1 MKLFNENFQNNA
13 IFSTSNHTMSEEIQN
28 EKSGKS
34 PLQPLY
40 YAFVLIAGIL
50 IGTVLADKNLLTIKT
65 GKEDN
70 PNKLVSLIDFIEDNY
85 VDGVDKKKIIDDA
98 IASILKN
105 LDPHSY
111 YLNPQEYAK
120 AREEMSGS
128 YQGVGVEFLILR
140 DSLMV
145 NRVVPFGPS
154 FRAGIQS
161 GDRIVQ
167 VDGKDI
173 SGKSLNN
180 KGVMKM
186 LKGEAGSN
194 VNISVLRKKEYL
206 NFNIERGSLPLTS
219 VPSYYKIEEGLG
231 YIKIDRFA
239 KTTYDEF
246 LAAGNSLRNQG
257 CSKFILDLR
266 GNGGGLLEQATSIA
280 EEFLEK
286 DRLMVYTTGT
296 HSGRNDYNTQ
306 KRGAF
311 ADVQVTVLI
320 DEYSASASEI
330 VAGALQD
337 WDRAIVV
344 GRRSFGKGLVQSE
357 IELPDKSALRLTTA
371 RYYTPTGR
379 CIQKPYGDSSKY
391 FNETHQRWLSGELFN
406 QEKISHVDSLK
417 FYTPSGRVVYGG
429 GGITPNVFIPFDS
442 TSTSFALIDIVN
454 FGILRYQC
462 FDYVDQNRAALA
474 NWKSFGQYQKTYKTD
489 DALIDK
495 TLKAAVEQNI
505 TYSTAEVAKLRSQC
519 ALRFKA
525 QIARALFDE
534 NAMIRIMNGEDPE
547 LLRAVEISK
556 NYNTYFYHP

>member
-1 MKLFNENFQNNA
+1 
-13 IFSTSNHTMSEEIQN
+13 MSEEIQN

-50 IGTVLADKNLLTIKT
+50 LGTLLADKNLLSIKT
-65 GKEDN
+65 GTEDN

-85 VDGVDKKKIIDDA
+85 VDSVDKKKIIDDA

-111 YLNPQEYAK
+111 YLNPEEYAK

-128 YQGVGVEFLILR
+128 YEGVGVEFLILR

-180 KGVMKM
+180 DGVMKM
-186 LKGEAGSN
+186 LKGEAGST

-206 NFNIERGSLPLTS
+206 NFNVERGSLPLPS
-219 VPSYYKIEEGLG
+219 VPSYYKVEEGLG

-246 LAAGNSLRNQG
+246 LTAGNSLRNQG

-286 DRLMVYTTGT
+286 DRLMVYTAGT

-306 KRGAF
+306 KRGTF

-406 QEKISHVDSLK
+406 QAKITHVDSLK

-429 GGITPNVFIPFDS
+429 GGITPDVFIPFDS
-442 TSTSFALIDIVN
+442 TSTSFVLIDIVN
-454 FGILRYQC
+454 FGILRHLC
-462 FDYVDQNRAALA
+462 FDYVDQNRAALS
-474 NWKSFGQYQKTYKTD
+474 NWKSFDLYQKSFKTED
-489 DALIDK
+489 QLIDK
-495 TLKAAVEQNI
+495 ALKTAVEQNI
-505 TYSTAEVAKLRSQC
+505 TYSKAEVAKLRSQC
-519 ALRFKA
+519 SLRFKA

-534 NAMIRIMNGEDPE
+534 NAMVRIMNSEDQE
-547 LLRAVEISK
+547 LTKAVEISK

>member
-1 MKLFNENFQNNA
+1 
-13 IFSTSNHTMSEEIQN
+13 MSEEIQN

-40 YAFVLIAGIL
+40 YAFVLIVGIL
-50 IGTVLADKNLLTIKT
+50 LGTLLADKNILTIKT

-85 VDGVDKKKIIDDA
+85 VDSVDKKKIIDDA

-111 YLNPQEYAK
+111 YLNPEEYAK
-120 AREEMSGS
+120 EKEEMSGS
-128 YQGVGVEFLILR
+128 YEGVGVEFLILR

-180 KGVMKM
+180 DGVMKM
-186 LKGEAGSN
+186 LKGDAGSV

-206 NFNIERGSLPLTS
+206 NFNVERGSLPLPS
-219 VPSYYKIEEGLG
+219 VPSFYKVEDGLG

-239 KTTYDEF
+239 RTTYDEF
-246 LAAGNSLRNQG
+246 LAAGNALKNQG
-257 CSKFILDLR
+257 CNKFILDLR
-266 GNGGGLLEQATSIA
+266 GNGGGLLDQATNIA

-286 DRLMVYTTGT
+286 DRLMVYTSGT
-296 HSGRNDYNTQ
+296 HTGRNDYNTQ
-306 KRGAF
+306 KRGSF
-311 ADVQVTVLI
+311 ADIQVTVLI

-371 RYYTPTGR
+371 RYYTPSGR

-391 FNETHQRWLSGELFN
+391 FNETHQRWMSGELFN

-417 FYTPSGRVVYGG
+417 FFTPSGRVVYGG
-429 GGITPNVFIPFDS
+429 GGITPDVFIPFDS
-442 TSTSFALIDIVN
+442 TSTSFALIDIIN
-454 FGILRYQC
+454 SGILRHLC
-462 FDYVDQNRAALA
+462 FDYVDQNRSTLS
-474 NWKSFGQYQKTYKTD
+474 NWKSFDLYQKNYKTEE
-489 DALIDK
+489 ALLEK
-495 TLKAAVEQNI
+495 TLLSAKENNI
-505 TYSTAEVAKLRSQC
+505 LYTKAEVAKLKSQC
-519 ALRFKA
+519 SLRFKA

-534 NAMIRIMNGEDPE
+534 NAMIRIMNGVDPE
-547 LLRAVEISK
+547 LLKAVEISK
-556 NYNTYFYHP
+556 NYNSYFFHN

>member
-1 MKLFNENFQNNA
+1 
-13 IFSTSNHTMSEEIQN
+13 MSEEIQN

-34 PLQPLY
+34 PLQPVY

-50 IGTVLADKNLLTIKT
+50 IGTLIADKNLLTIKT

-85 VDGVDKKKIIDDA
+85 VDNVDKKKIIDDA

-111 YLNPQEYAK
+111 YLNPEEYAK
-120 AREEMSGS
+120 AKEEMSGS
-128 YQGVGVEFLILR
+128 YEGVGVEFLILR

-145 NRVVPFGPS
+145 NKVVPFGPS

-167 VDGKDI
+167 VDGNNI
-173 SGKSLNN
+173 SGKSLTND
-180 KGVMKM
+180 GVMKM
-186 LKGEAGSN
+186 LKGEAGST
-194 VNISVLRKKEYL
+194 VNISVYRKKQYF
-206 NFNIERGSLPLTS
+206 NFNVERGSLPLPS
-219 VPSYYKIEEGLG
+219 LPSYYKVEEGLG

-239 KTTYDEF
+239 KTTYNEF
-246 LAAGNSLRNQG
+246 LSAGNSLRNQG
-257 CSKFILDLR
+257 CNKFILDLR
-266 GNGGGLLEQATSIA
+266 GNGGGLLDQATSIA

-286 DRLMVYTTGT
+286 DRLMVYTSGT
-296 HSGRNDYNTQ
+296 HAGRNDYNTQ

-406 QEKISHVDSLK
+406 QEKITHVDSLK

-429 GGITPNVFIPFDS
+429 GGITPDVFIPFDS

-454 FGILRYQC
+454 FGILRHLC
-462 FDYVDQNRAALA
+462 FDFVDQNRPALS
-474 NWKSFGQYQKTYKTD
+474 NWKSFDLYQKNYKIE
-489 DALIDK
+489 DALLEK
-495 TLKAAVEQNI
+495 TLLSAKENNI
-505 TYSTAEVAKLRSQC
+505 LYTKAEVAKLKEQC
-519 ALRFKA
+519 SLRYKA

-534 NAMIRIMNGEDPE
+534 NAMIRIMNTEDPE
-547 LLRAVEISK
+547 LLKAVDISK
-556 NYNTYFYHP
+556 NYNSYFNNP

>member
-1 MKLFNENFQNNA
+1 
-13 IFSTSNHTMSEEIQN
+13 MSEEIQN

-40 YAFVLIAGIL
+40 YAFVLIVGIL
-50 IGTVLADKNLLTIKT
+50 LGTLLADKNILTIKT

-85 VDGVDKKKIIDDA
+85 VDSVDKKKIIDDA

-111 YLNPQEYAK
+111 YLNPEEYAK
-120 AREEMSGS
+120 AKEEMSGS
-128 YQGVGVEFLILR
+128 YEGVGVEFLILR

-180 KGVMKM
+180 DGVMKM
-186 LKGEAGSN
+186 LKGDAGSV

-206 NFNIERGSLPLTS
+206 NFNVERGSLPLPS
-219 VPSYYKIEEGLG
+219 VPSFYKIEDGLG

-239 KTTYDEF
+239 RTTYDEF
-246 LAAGNSLRNQG
+246 LAAGNALKNQG
-257 CSKFILDLR
+257 CNKFILDLR
-266 GNGGGLLEQATSIA
+266 GNGGGLLDQATSIA
-280 EEFLEK
+280 EAFLEK
-286 DRLMVYTTGT
+286 DRLMVYTSGT
-296 HSGRNDYNTQ
+296 HTGRSDYNTI
-306 KRGAF
+306 KRGVF
-311 ADVQVTVLI
+311 VDIQVTVLI

-357 IELPDKSALRLTTA
+357 MELPDKSALRLTTA
-371 RYYTPTGR
+371 RYYTPSGR
-379 CIQKPYGDSSKY
+379 CIQKPYDDSSKY

-406 QEKISHVDSLK
+406 QEKITHVDSLK

-429 GGITPNVFIPFDS
+429 GGITPDVFIPFDS
-442 TSTSFALIDIVN
+442 TSTSFALIDIIN
-454 FGILRYQC
+454 SGILRNLC
-462 FDYVDQNRAALA
+462 FDYVDQNRSALSS
-474 NWKSFGQYQKTYKTD
+474 WKSFDLYQKNYKTEE
-489 DALIDK
+489 ALLEK
-495 TLKAAVEQNI
+495 TLLSAKENNI
-505 TYSTAEVAKLRSQC
+505 LYTKAEVAKLKAQC
-519 ALRFKA
+519 SLRFKA

-534 NAMIRIMNGEDPE
+534 NAMIRIMNAADPE
-547 LLRAVEISK
+547 LLKAVEISK
-556 NYNTYFYHP
+556 NYNSYFFHN

>member
-1 MKLFNENFQNNA
+1 
-13 IFSTSNHTMSEEIQN
+13 MSEEIQN

-40 YAFVLIAGIL
+40 YSFVLIAGIL
-50 IGTVLADKNLLTIKT
+50 IGTLLADKNLLTIKT

-85 VDGVDKKKIIDDA
+85 VDSVDKKKIIDDA

-111 YLNPQEYAK
+111 YLNPEEYAK
-120 AREEMSGS
+120 AKEEMSGS
-128 YQGVGVEFLILR
+128 YEGVGVEFLILR

-180 KGVMKM
+180 EGVMKM
-186 LKGEAGSN
+186 LKGEAGSA
-194 VNISVLRKKEYL
+194 VNIGVLRKKQYL
-206 NFNIERGSLPLTS
+206 NFNVERGSLPLPS
-219 VPSYYKIEEGLG
+219 VPSFYKMEDGLG

-246 LAAGNSLRNQG
+246 LTAGNSLKNQG
-257 CSKFILDLR
+257 CNKFIIDLR
-266 GNGGGLLEQATSIA
+266 GNGGGLLDQATGIA

-286 DRLMVYTTGT
+286 DRLMVYTAGT
-296 HSGRNDYNTQ
+296 HSGRNNYNTQ
-306 KRGAF
+306 KRGVF
-311 ADVQVTVLI
+311 ADVQVTILI

-379 CIQKPYGDSSKY
+379 CIQKPYGDSSIY
-391 FNETHQRWLSGELFN
+391 FNETHQRWSSGELFN
-406 QEKISHVDSLK
+406 QDKITHADTLK

-429 GGITPNVFIPFDS
+429 GGITPDVFVPFDS
-442 TSTSFALIDIVN
+442 TSTSFALIDIIN
-454 FGILRYQC
+454 FGILRHLS
-462 FDYVDQNRAALA
+462 FDYVDQNRTQLS
-474 NWKSFGQYQKTYKTD
+474 NWKSFDLYQKNYKTD
-489 DALIDK
+489 DALLEKALLSARESNILYTK
-495 TLKAAVEQNI
+495 SEVTKLKA
-505 TYSTAEVAKLRSQC
+505 QC
-519 ALRFKA
+519 SLRFKA

-534 NAMIRIMNGEDPE
+534 NAMIRIMNTQDPE
-547 LLRAVEISK
+547 LIRASEVSK
-556 NYNTYFYHP
+556 NYNTFFYHP

>member
-1 MKLFNENFQNNA
+1 
-13 IFSTSNHTMSEEIQN
+13 MSEEIQN

-40 YAFVLIAGIL
+40 YTVVLIAGIL
-50 IGTVLADKNLLTIKT
+50 LGTLLADKNILSIKT

-85 VDGVDKKKIIDDA
+85 VDSVDKKKIIDDA

-111 YLNPQEYAK
+111 YLNPEEYAK
-120 AREEMSGS
+120 AKEEMSGS
-128 YQGVGVEFLILR
+128 YEGVGVEFLILR

-173 SGKSLNN
+173 SGKTLNN
-180 KGVMKM
+180 DGVMKM
-186 LKGEAGSN
+186 LKGEAGSA
-194 VNISVLRKKEYL
+194 VNISILRKKQFL
-206 NFNIERGSLPLTS
+206 NFNVERGSLPLHS
-219 VPSYYKIEEGLG
+219 VPSFYKIEEGLG

-239 KTTYDEF
+239 KTTYNEF
-246 LAAGNSLRNQG
+246 LAAGNSLKNQG
-257 CSKFILDLR
+257 CNKFILDLR
-266 GNGGGLLEQATSIA
+266 GNGGGLLDQATNVA

-286 DRLMVYTTGT
+286 DRLMVYTAGS
-296 HSGRNDYNTQ
+296 HSGRTDYNTQ
-306 KRGAF
+306 KRGSF
-311 ADVQVTVLI
+311 ADIQVTVLI

-371 RYYTPTGR
+371 RYFTPSGR

-391 FNETHQRWLSGELFN
+391 FNETHERWSSGELFH
-406 QEKISHVDSLK
+406 QDKFTRVDSLK
-417 FYTPSGRVVYGG
+417 FYTPSGRVVFGG
-429 GGITPNVFIPFDS
+429 GGITPDVFIPFDS

-454 FGILRYQC
+454 FGILRYLC
-462 FDYVDQNRAALA
+462 FDYVDQNRSQLS
-474 NWKSFGQYQKTYKTD
+474 NWKSFDLYQKNYKTD
-489 DALIDK
+489 EALLEK
-495 TLKAAVEQNI
+495 TLKSAKENNI
-505 TYSTAEVAKLRSQC
+505 LYTKSEVAKLKSQC
-519 ALRFKA
+519 SLRYKA

-534 NAMIRIMNGEDPE
+534 NAMIRIMNTEDPE
-547 LLRAVEISK
+547 LIKAVEISK
-556 NYNTYFYHP
+556 NYNSYFFQK

>member
-1 MKLFNENFQNNA
+1 
-13 IFSTSNHTMSEEIQN
+13 MSEEIQN

-40 YAFVLIAGIL
+40 FAFVLIAGIL
-50 IGTVLADKNLLTIKT
+50 IGTLLADKNLLTIKT

-85 VDGVDKKKIIDDA
+85 VDSVDKKKIIDDA

-111 YLNPQEYAK
+111 YLNPEDYAK
-120 AREEMSGS
+120 AKEEMSGS
-128 YQGVGVEFLILR
+128 YEGVGVEFLILR

-154 FRAGIQS
+154 FRAGIQA

-180 KGVMKM
+180 DGVMKM
-186 LKGEAGSN
+186 LKGEAGST
-194 VNISVLRKKEYL
+194 VNISVLRKKEYV
-206 NFNIERGSLPLTS
+206 NFNVERGSLPLPS
-219 VPSYYKIEEGLG
+219 VPSFYKVEDGLG

-246 LAAGNSLRNQG
+246 LTAGNALRNQG
-257 CSKFILDLR
+257 CTKFILDLR
-266 GNGGGLLEQATSIA
+266 GNGGGLLDQATSIA

-286 DRLMVYTTGT
+286 DRLMVYTAGT

-337 WDRAIVV
+337 WDRAIIV

-371 RYYTPTGR
+371 RYYTPSGR

-391 FNETHQRWLSGELFN
+391 FNETHQRWSSGELFN
-406 QEKISHVDSLK
+406 QNKITHVDSMK
-417 FYTPSGRVVYGG
+417 FYTPSGRIVYGG
-429 GGITPNVFIPFDS
+429 GGITPDVFIPFDS
-442 TSTSFALIDIVN
+442 TSTSFALIDIIN
-454 FGILRYQC
+454 FGILRHLC
-462 FDYVDQNRAALA
+462 FDYVDQNRATLS
-474 NWKSFGQYQKTYKTD
+474 NWKSFDLYQKNYKTE
-489 DALIDK
+489 DALLEK
-495 TLKAAVEQNI
+495 TLLSAKENNI
-505 TYSTAEVAKLRSQC
+505 LYTKAEVAKLKSQC

-534 NAMIRIMNGEDPE
+534 NAMIRIMNTEDPE
-547 LLRAVEISK
+547 LIRAVEVSK
-556 NYNTYFYHP
+556 NYNTFFYHP

>member
-1 MKLFNENFQNNA
+1 
-13 IFSTSNHTMSEEIQN
+13 MSEEIHN

-50 IGTVLADKNLLTIKT
+50 LGTLLADKNLLSIKT
-65 GKEDN
+65 GTEDN

-85 VDGVDKKKIIDDA
+85 VDSVDKKKIIDDA

-111 YLNPQEYAK
+111 YLNPEEYAK

-128 YQGVGVEFLILR
+128 YEGVGVEFLILR

-180 KGVMKM
+180 DGVMKM
-186 LKGEAGSN
+186 LKGEAGST

-206 NFNIERGSLPLTS
+206 NFNVERGSLPLPS
-219 VPSYYKIEEGLG
+219 VPSYYKVEEGLG

-246 LAAGNSLRNQG
+246 LTAGNSLRNQG

-286 DRLMVYTTGT
+286 DRLMVYTAGT

-306 KRGAF
+306 KRGTF

-337 WDRAIVV
+337 WDRAVVV

-406 QEKISHVDSLK
+406 QEKITHVDSLK

-429 GGITPNVFIPFDS
+429 GGITPDVFIPFDS

-454 FGILRYQC
+454 FGILRHLC
-462 FDYVDQNRAALA
+462 FDYVDQNRAALS
-474 NWKSFGQYQKTYKTD
+474 NWKSFDLYQKSFKTED
-489 DALIDK
+489 QLIDK
-495 TLKAAVEQNI
+495 ALKTAVEQNI
-505 TYSTAEVAKLRSQC
+505 TYSKAEVAKLRSQC
-519 ALRFKA
+519 SLRFKA

-547 LLRAVEISK
+547 LLRAVEVSK

>member
-1 MKLFNENFQNNA
+1 
-13 IFSTSNHTMSEEIQN
+13 MSEEIQN

-50 IGTVLADKNLLTIKT
+50 IGTLLADKNLLTIKT

-85 VDGVDKKKIIDDA
+85 VDSVDKKKIIDDA

-105 LDPHSY
+105 LDPHSH
-111 YLNPQEYAK
+111 YLNPEQYAK

-128 YQGVGVEFLILR
+128 YEGVGVEFLILR

-180 KGVMKM
+180 DGVMKM
-186 LKGEAGSN
+186 LKGEAGST
-194 VNISVLRKKEYL
+194 VNISVLRKKEYF
-206 NFNIERGSLPLTS
+206 NFNVERGSLPLPS
-219 VPSYYKIEEGLG
+219 VPSFYKVEEGLG

-257 CSKFILDLR
+257 CTKFILDLR

-286 DRLMVYTTGT
+286 GRLMVYTSGT
-296 HSGRNDYNTQ
+296 HAGRNDYNTQ
-306 KRGAF
+306 KRGVF
-311 ADVQVTVLI
+311 ADVQVTILI

-330 VAGALQD
+330 VTGALQD

-429 GGITPNVFIPFDS
+429 GGITPDVFIPFDS

-454 FGILRYQC
+454 FGILRHLC
-462 FDYVDQNRAALA
+462 FDYVDQNRATLS
-474 NWKSFGQYQKTYKTD
+474 NWKSFDLYQKNYKTE
-489 DALIDK
+489 DALLDK
-495 TLKAAVEQNI
+495 TLLSAKENNI
-505 TYSTAEVAKLRSQC
+505 LYTKAEVAKLRSQC

-534 NAMIRIMNGEDPE
+534 NAMIRIMNAEDPE

>member
-1 MKLFNENFQNNA
+1 
-13 IFSTSNHTMSEEIQN
+13 MSEEIQN

-40 YAFVLIAGIL
+40 YSFVLIAGIL
-50 IGTVLADKNLLTIKT
+50 IGTLLADKNLLTIKT

-85 VDGVDKKKIIDDA
+85 VDSVDKKKIIDDA

-111 YLNPQEYAK
+111 YLNPEEYAK
-120 AREEMSGS
+120 AKEEMSGS
-128 YQGVGVEFLILR
+128 YEGVGIEFLILR

-145 NRVVPFGPS
+145 NRVIPFGPS

-167 VDGKDI
+167 VDGNNI
-173 SGKSLNN
+173 SGQSLNN
-180 KGVMKM
+180 EGVMKM
-186 LKGEAGSN
+186 LKGEAGSS
-194 VNISVLRKKEYL
+194 VNMSVVRKKEYV
-206 NFNIERGSLPLTS
+206 NFTVERGSLPLPS
-219 VPSYYKIEEGLG
+219 VPSFYKVEDDLG
-231 YIKIDRFA
+231 YIKIERFA

-246 LAAGNSLRNQG
+246 ITAGNALRNQG
-257 CSKFILDLR
+257 CTKFILDLR
-266 GNGGGLLEQATSIA
+266 GNGGGLLEQATNIA

-286 DRLMVYTTGT
+286 DRLMVYTAGT
-296 HSGRNDYNTQ
+296 HSGRNNYNTQ
-306 KRGAF
+306 KRGSF

-379 CIQKPYGDSSKY
+379 CIQKPYGDSSIY
-391 FNETHQRWLSGELFN
+391 FNETHQRWSSGELFY
-406 QEKISHVDSLK
+406 QDKITHVDSLK

-429 GGITPNVFIPFDS
+429 GGITPDVFIPFDS
-442 TSTSFALIDIVN
+442 TSTSFALIDIIN
-454 FGILRYQC
+454 FGILRHLC
-462 FDYVDQNRAALA
+462 FDYVDQNRTQLS
-474 NWKSFGQYQKTYKTD
+474 NWKSFDLYQKNYKTD
-489 DALIDK
+489 DALLEK
-495 TLKAAVEQNI
+495 TLLSAKESNI
-505 TYSTAEVAKLRSQC
+505 LYTKAEVAKLKAQC
-519 ALRFKA
+519 SLRFKA
-525 QIARALFDE
+525 QIARSLFDE
-534 NAMIRIMNGEDPE
+534 NAMIRIMNMADPE
-547 LLRAVEISK
+547 LIKAVEISK
-556 NYNTYFYHP
+556 NYNTFFYHP

>member
-1 MKLFNENFQNNA
+1 
-13 IFSTSNHTMSEEIQN
+13 MSEEIQN

-40 YAFVLIAGIL
+40 YAFVLIVGIL
-50 IGTVLADKNLLTIKT
+50 LGTLLADKNILTIKT

-85 VDGVDKKKIIDDA
+85 VDSVDKKKIIDDA

-111 YLNPQEYAK
+111 YLNPEEYAK
-120 AREEMSGS
+120 AKEEMSGS
-128 YQGVGVEFLILR
+128 YEGVGVEFLILR

-180 KGVMKM
+180 DGVMKM
-186 LKGEAGSN
+186 LKGDAGSV

-206 NFNIERGSLPLTS
+206 NFNVERGSLPLPS
-219 VPSYYKIEEGLG
+219 VPSFYKVEDGLG

-239 KTTYDEF
+239 RTTYDEF
-246 LAAGNSLRNQG
+246 LAAGNALKNQG
-257 CSKFILDLR
+257 CNKFILDLR
-266 GNGGGLLEQATSIA
+266 GNGGGLLDQATSIA
-280 EEFLEK
+280 EAFLEK
-286 DRLMVYTTGT
+286 DRLMVYTSGT
-296 HSGRNDYNTQ
+296 HTGRSDYNTI
-306 KRGAF
+306 KRGVF
-311 ADVQVTVLI
+311 VDIQVTVLL

-357 IELPDKSALRLTTA
+357 MELPDKSALRLTTA
-371 RYYTPTGR
+371 RYYTPSGR

-406 QEKISHVDSLK
+406 QEKITHVDSLK

-429 GGITPNVFIPFDS
+429 GGITPDVFIPFDS
-442 TSTSFALIDIVN
+442 TSTSFALIDIIN
-454 FGILRYQC
+454 SGILRNLC
-462 FDYVDQNRAALA
+462 FDYVDQNRSALSS
-474 NWKSFGQYQKTYKTD
+474 WKSFDLYQKNYKTEE
-489 DALIDK
+489 ALLEK
-495 TLKAAVEQNI
+495 TLLSAKENNI
-505 TYSTAEVAKLRSQC
+505 LYTKAEVAKLKAQC
-519 ALRFKA
+519 SLRFKA

-534 NAMIRIMNGEDPE
+534 NAMIRIMNAADPE
-547 LLRAVEISK
+547 LLKAVEISK
-556 NYNTYFYHP
+556 NYNSYFFHN

>member
-1 MKLFNENFQNNA
+1 
-13 IFSTSNHTMSEEIQN
+13 MSEEIQN

-40 YAFVLIAGIL
+40 YTVVLIAGIL
-50 IGTVLADKNLLTIKT
+50 LGTLLADKNILSIKT

-85 VDGVDKKKIIDDA
+85 VDSVDKKKIIDDA

-111 YLNPQEYAK
+111 YLNPEEYAK
-120 AREEMSGS
+120 AKEEMSGS
-128 YQGVGVEFLILR
+128 YEGVGVEFLILR

-173 SGKSLNN
+173 SGKTLNN
-180 KGVMKM
+180 DGVMKM
-186 LKGEAGSN
+186 LKGEAGSA
-194 VNISVLRKKEYL
+194 VNISILRKKQFL
-206 NFNIERGSLPLTS
+206 NFNVERGSLPLPS
-219 VPSYYKIEEGLG
+219 VPSFYKIEEGLG

-239 KTTYDEF
+239 KTTYNEF
-246 LAAGNSLRNQG
+246 LAAGNSLKNQG
-257 CSKFILDLR
+257 CNKFILDLR
-266 GNGGGLLEQATSIA
+266 GNGGGLLDQATNVA

-286 DRLMVYTTGT
+286 DRLMVYTAGS
-296 HSGRNDYNTQ
+296 HSGRTDYNTQ
-306 KRGAF
+306 KRGSF
-311 ADVQVTVLI
+311 ADIQVTVLI

-371 RYYTPTGR
+371 RYFTPSGR

-391 FNETHQRWLSGELFN
+391 FNETHERWSSGELFH
-406 QEKISHVDSLK
+406 QDKFTRVDSLK
-417 FYTPSGRVVYGG
+417 FYTPSGRVVFGG
-429 GGITPNVFIPFDS
+429 GGITPDVFIPFDS

-454 FGILRYQC
+454 FGILRYLC
-462 FDYVDQNRAALA
+462 FDYVDQNRSQLS
-474 NWKSFGQYQKTYKTD
+474 NWKSFDLYQKNYKTD
-489 DALIDK
+489 EALLEK
-495 TLKAAVEQNI
+495 TLKSAKENNI
-505 TYSTAEVAKLRSQC
+505 LYTKSEVAKLKSQC
-519 ALRFKA
+519 SLRYKA
-525 QIARALFDE
+525 QIARSLFDE
-534 NAMIRIMNGEDPE
+534 NAMIRIMNTEDPE
-547 LLRAVEISK
+547 LIKAVEISK
-556 NYNTYFYHP
+556 NYNSYFFQK

>member
-1 MKLFNENFQNNA
+1 
-13 IFSTSNHTMSEEIQN
+13 MSEEIQN

-40 YAFVLIAGIL
+40 YAFVLIVGIL
-50 IGTVLADKNLLTIKT
+50 LGTLLADKNILTIKT

-85 VDGVDKKKIIDDA
+85 VDSVDKKKIIDDA

-111 YLNPQEYAK
+111 YLNPEEYAK
-120 AREEMSGS
+120 AKEEMSGS
-128 YQGVGVEFLILR
+128 YEGVGVEFLILR

-180 KGVMKM
+180 DGVMKM
-186 LKGEAGSN
+186 LKGDAGSV

-206 NFNIERGSLPLTS
+206 NFNVERGSLPLPS
-219 VPSYYKIEEGLG
+219 VPSFYKVEDGLG

-239 KTTYDEF
+239 RTTYDEF
-246 LAAGNSLRNQG
+246 LAAGNALKNQG
-257 CSKFILDLR
+257 CNKFILDLR
-266 GNGGGLLEQATSIA
+266 GNGGGLLDQATSIA
-280 EEFLEK
+280 EAFLEK
-286 DRLMVYTTGT
+286 DRLMVYTSGT
-296 HSGRNDYNTQ
+296 HTGRSDYNTI
-306 KRGAF
+306 KRGVF
-311 ADVQVTVLI
+311 VDIQVTVLI

-357 IELPDKSALRLTTA
+357 MELPDKSALRLTTA
-371 RYYTPTGR
+371 RYYTPSGR

-391 FNETHQRWLSGELFN
+391 FNETHQRWLSGELFS
-406 QEKISHVDSLK
+406 QEKITHVDSLK

-429 GGITPNVFIPFDS
+429 GGITPDVFIPFDS
-442 TSTSFALIDIVN
+442 TSTSFALIDIIN
-454 FGILRYQC
+454 SGILRNLC
-462 FDYVDQNRAALA
+462 FDYVDQNRSALSS
-474 NWKSFGQYQKTYKTD
+474 WKSFDIYQKNYKTEE
-489 DALIDK
+489 ALLEK
-495 TLKAAVEQNI
+495 TLLSAKENNI
-505 TYSTAEVAKLRSQC
+505 LYTKAEVAKLKTQC
-519 ALRFKA
+519 SLRFKA

-534 NAMIRIMNGEDPE
+534 NAMIRIMNAADPE
-547 LLRAVEISK
+547 LLKAVEISK
-556 NYNTYFYHP
+556 NYNSYFFHN

>member
-1 MKLFNENFQNNA
+1 
-13 IFSTSNHTMSEEIQN
+13 MSEEIQN

-34 PLQPLY
+34 PLQPVY

-50 IGTVLADKNLLTIKT
+50 IGTLIADKNLLTIKT

-85 VDGVDKKKIIDDA
+85 VDNVDKKKIIDDA

-111 YLNPQEYAK
+111 YLNPEEYAK
-120 AREEMSGS
+120 AKEEMSGS
-128 YQGVGVEFLILR
+128 YEGVGVEFLILR

-167 VDGKDI
+167 VDGNNI
-173 SGKSLNN
+173 SGKSLTND
-180 KGVMKM
+180 GVMKM
-186 LKGEAGSN
+186 LKGEAGST
-194 VNISVLRKKEYL
+194 VNISVYRKKQYF
-206 NFNIERGSLPLTS
+206 NFNVERGSLPLPS
-219 VPSYYKIEEGLG
+219 LPSYYKVEEGLG

-239 KTTYDEF
+239 KTTYNEF
-246 LAAGNSLRNQG
+246 LSAGNSLRNQG
-257 CSKFILDLR
+257 CNKFILDLR
-266 GNGGGLLEQATSIA
+266 GNGGGLLDQATSIA

-286 DRLMVYTTGT
+286 DRLMVYTSGT
-296 HSGRNDYNTQ
+296 HAGRNDYNTQ

-406 QEKISHVDSLK
+406 QEKITHVDSLK

-429 GGITPNVFIPFDS
+429 GGITPDVFIPFDS

-454 FGILRYQC
+454 FGILRHLC
-462 FDYVDQNRAALA
+462 FDFVDQNRPALS
-474 NWKSFGQYQKTYKTD
+474 NWKSFDLYQKNYKIE
-489 DALIDK
+489 DALLEK
-495 TLKAAVEQNI
+495 TLLSAKENNI
-505 TYSTAEVAKLRSQC
+505 LYTKAEVAKLKEQC
-519 ALRFKA
+519 SLRYKA

-534 NAMIRIMNGEDPE
+534 NAMIRIMNTEDPE
-547 LLRAVEISK
+547 LLKAVDISK
-556 NYNTYFYHP
+556 NYNSYFNKP

>member
-1 MKLFNENFQNNA
+1 
-13 IFSTSNHTMSEEIQN
+13 MSEEIQN

-40 YAFVLIAGIL
+40 YAFVLIVGIL
-50 IGTVLADKNLLTIKT
+50 LGTLLADKNILTIKT

-85 VDGVDKKKIIDDA
+85 VDSVDKKKIIDDA

-111 YLNPQEYAK
+111 YLNPEEYAK
-120 AREEMSGS
+120 AKEEMSGS
-128 YQGVGVEFLILR
+128 YEGVGVEFLILR

-180 KGVMKM
+180 DGVMKM
-186 LKGEAGSN
+186 LKGDAGSV

-206 NFNIERGSLPLTS
+206 NFNVERGSLPLPS
-219 VPSYYKIEEGLG
+219 VPSFYKVEDGLG

-239 KTTYDEF
+239 RTTYDEF
-246 LAAGNSLRNQG
+246 LAAGNALKNQG
-257 CSKFILDLR
+257 CNKFILDLR
-266 GNGGGLLEQATSIA
+266 GNGGGLLDQATSIA
-280 EEFLEK
+280 EAFLEK
-286 DRLMVYTTGT
+286 DRLMVYTSGT
-296 HSGRNDYNTQ
+296 HTGRSDYNTK
-306 KRGAF
+306 KRGEF
-311 ADVQVTVLI
+311 VDIQVTVLI

-429 GGITPNVFIPFDS
+429 GGITPDVFIPFDS
-442 TSTSFALIDIVN
+442 TYTSFALIDIIN
-454 FGILRYQC
+454 SGILRHLC
-462 FDYVDQNRAALA
+462 FDYVDQNRSALS
-474 NWKSFGQYQKTYKTD
+474 NWKSFDLYQKNYKTEE
-489 DALIDK
+489 ALLEK
-495 TLKAAVEQNI
+495 TLLSAKENNI
-505 TYSTAEVAKLRSQC
+505 LYTKVEVAKLKSQC
-519 ALRFKA
+519 SLRFKA

-534 NAMIRIMNGEDPE
+534 NAMIRIMNTVDPE
-547 LLRAVEISK
+547 LLKAVEISK
-556 NYNTYFYHP
+556 NYNSYFFHN

>member
-1 MKLFNENFQNNA
+1 
-13 IFSTSNHTMSEEIQN
+13 MSEEIQN

-40 YAFVLIAGIL
+40 YSFVLIAGIL
-50 IGTVLADKNLLTIKT
+50 IGTLLADKNLLTIKT

-85 VDGVDKKKIIDDA
+85 VDSVDKKKIIDDA

-111 YLNPQEYAK
+111 YLNPEEYAK
-120 AREEMSGS
+120 AKEEMSGS
-128 YQGVGVEFLILR
+128 YEGVGVEFLILR

-180 KGVMKM
+180 EGVMKM
-186 LKGEAGSN
+186 LKGDAGST
-194 VNISVLRKKEYL
+194 VNISVLRKKEYV
-206 NFNIERGSLPLTS
+206 NFNVERGSLPLPS
-219 VPSYYKIEEGLG
+219 VPSYYKVEDGLG

-239 KTTYDEF
+239 RTTYDEF
-246 LAAGNSLRNQG
+246 ITAGNALKNQG
-257 CSKFILDLR
+257 CNKFILDLR
-266 GNGGGLLEQATSIA
+266 GNGGGLLDQATSIA

-286 DRLMVYTTGT
+286 DRLMVYTAGT

-306 KRGAF
+306 KRGVF

-337 WDRAIVV
+337 WDRALVV

-391 FNETHQRWLSGELFN
+391 FNETHQRWSSGELFN
-406 QEKISHVDSLK
+406 QDKITHVDSLK

-429 GGITPNVFIPFDS
+429 GGITPDVFIPFDS
-442 TSTSFALIDIVN
+442 TSTSFALIDIIN
-454 FGILRYQC
+454 FGILRHLS
-462 FDYVDQNRAALA
+462 FDYVDQNRTQLS
-474 NWKSFGQYQKTYKTD
+474 NWKSFDLYQKNYKTD
-489 DALIDK
+489 DALIEK
-495 TLKAAVEQNI
+495 TLLSAKENNI
-505 TYSTAEVAKLRSQC
+505 LYTKAEVAKLKSQC

-534 NAMIRIMNGEDPE
+534 NAMIRIMNTEDPE
-547 LLRAVEISK
+547 LIKAVEISK
-556 NYNTYFYHP
+556 NYNTFFYHP

>member
-1 MKLFNENFQNNA
+1 
-13 IFSTSNHTMSEEIQN
+13 MSEEIQN

-40 YAFVLIAGIL
+40 YAFVLIVGIL
-50 IGTVLADKNLLTIKT
+50 LGTLLADKNILTIKT

-85 VDGVDKKKIIDDA
+85 VDSVDKKKIIDDA

-111 YLNPQEYAK
+111 YLNPEEYAK
-120 AREEMSGS
+120 AKEEMSGS
-128 YQGVGVEFLILR
+128 YEGVGVEFLILR

-180 KGVMKM
+180 DGVMKM
-186 LKGEAGSN
+186 LKGDAGSV

-206 NFNIERGSLPLTS
+206 NFNVERGSLPLPS
-219 VPSYYKIEEGLG
+219 VPSFYKVEDGLG

-239 KTTYDEF
+239 RTTYDEF
-246 LAAGNSLRNQG
+246 LAAGNALKNQG
-257 CSKFILDLR
+257 CNKFILDLR
-266 GNGGGLLEQATSIA
+266 GNGGGLLDQATSIA
-280 EEFLEK
+280 EAFLEK
-286 DRLMVYTTGT
+286 DRLMVYTSGT
-296 HSGRNDYNTQ
+296 HTERSDYNTI
-306 KRGAF
+306 KRGVF
-311 ADVQVTVLI
+311 VDIQVTVLL

-357 IELPDKSALRLTTA
+357 MELPDKSALRLTTA
-371 RYYTPTGR
+371 RYYTPSGR

-406 QEKISHVDSLK
+406 QEKITHVDSLK

-429 GGITPNVFIPFDS
+429 GGITPDVFIPFDS
-442 TSTSFALIDIVN
+442 TSTSFALIDIIN
-454 FGILRYQC
+454 SGILRNLC
-462 FDYVDQNRAALA
+462 FDYVDQNRSALSS
-474 NWKSFGQYQKTYKTD
+474 WKSFDLYQKNYKTEE
-489 DALIDK
+489 ALLEK
-495 TLKAAVEQNI
+495 TLLSAKENNI
-505 TYSTAEVAKLRSQC
+505 LYTKAEVAKLKTQC
-519 ALRFKA
+519 SLRFKA

-534 NAMIRIMNGEDPE
+534 NAMIRIMNAADPE
-547 LLRAVEISK
+547 LLKAVEVSK
-556 NYNTYFYHP
+556 NYNSYFFHN

>member
-1 MKLFNENFQNNA
+1 
-13 IFSTSNHTMSEEIQN
+13 MSEEIQN

-40 YAFVLIAGIL
+40 YSFVLIAGIL
-50 IGTVLADKNLLTIKT
+50 IGTLLADKNLLTIKT

-85 VDGVDKKKIIDDA
+85 VDSVDKKKIIDDA

-111 YLNPQEYAK
+111 YLNPEEYAK
-120 AREEMSGS
+120 AKEEMSGS
-128 YQGVGVEFLILR
+128 YEGVGVEFLILR

-180 KGVMKM
+180 EGVMKM
-186 LKGEAGSN
+186 LKGDAGST
-194 VNISVLRKKEYL
+194 VNISVLRKKEYV
-206 NFNIERGSLPLTS
+206 NFNVERGSLPLPS
-219 VPSYYKIEEGLG
+219 VPSYYKVEDGLG
-231 YIKIDRFA
+231 YIKIERFA
-239 KTTYDEF
+239 RTTYDEF
-246 LAAGNSLRNQG
+246 ITAGNALKNQG
-257 CSKFILDLR
+257 CNKFILDLR
-266 GNGGGLLEQATSIA
+266 GNGGGLLDQATSIA

-286 DRLMVYTTGT
+286 DRLMVYTAGT

-306 KRGAF
+306 KRGVF

-337 WDRAIVV
+337 WDRALVV

-391 FNETHQRWLSGELFN
+391 FNETHQRWSSGELFN
-406 QEKISHVDSLK
+406 QEKITHVDSLK

-429 GGITPNVFIPFDS
+429 GGITPDVFIPFDS
-442 TSTSFALIDIVN
+442 TSTSFALIDIIN
-454 FGILRYQC
+454 FGILRHLS
-462 FDYVDQNRAALA
+462 FDYVDQNRTQLS
-474 NWKSFGQYQKTYKTD
+474 NWKSFDLYQKNYKTD
-489 DALIDK
+489 DALIEK
-495 TLKAAVEQNI
+495 TLLSAKENNI
-505 TYSTAEVAKLRSQC
+505 LYTKAEVAKLKSQC

-534 NAMIRIMNGEDPE
+534 NAMIRIMNTEDPE
-547 LLRAVEISK
+547 LIKAVEISK
-556 NYNTYFYHP
+556 NYNTFFYHP

>member
-1 MKLFNENFQNNA
+1 
-13 IFSTSNHTMSEEIQN
+13 MSEEIQN

-40 YAFVLIAGIL
+40 YAFVLIVGIL
-50 IGTVLADKNLLTIKT
+50 LGTLLADKNILTIKT

-85 VDGVDKKKIIDDA
+85 VDSVDKKKIIDDA

-111 YLNPQEYAK
+111 YLNPEEYAK
-120 AREEMSGS
+120 AKEEMSGS
-128 YQGVGVEFLILR
+128 YEGVGVEFLILR

-180 KGVMKM
+180 DGVMKM
-186 LKGEAGSN
+186 LKGDAGSV

-206 NFNIERGSLPLTS
+206 NFNVERGSLPLPS
-219 VPSYYKIEEGLG
+219 VPSFYKVEDGLG

-239 KTTYDEF
+239 RTTYDEF
-246 LAAGNSLRNQG
+246 LAAGNALKNQG
-257 CSKFILDLR
+257 CNKFILDLR
-266 GNGGGLLEQATSIA
+266 GNGGGLLDQATNIA

-286 DRLMVYTTGT
+286 DRLMVYTSGT
-296 HSGRNDYNTQ
+296 HTGRNDYNTQ
-306 KRGAF
+306 KRGSF
-311 ADVQVTVLI
+311 ADIQVTVLI

-371 RYYTPTGR
+371 RYYTPSGR

-391 FNETHQRWLSGELFN
+391 FNETHQRWMSGELFN

-417 FYTPSGRVVYGG
+417 FFTPSGRVVYGG
-429 GGITPNVFIPFDS
+429 GGITPDVFIPFDS
-442 TSTSFALIDIVN
+442 TSTSFALIDIIN
-454 FGILRYQC
+454 SGILRHLC
-462 FDYVDQNRAALA
+462 FDYVDQNRSTLSS
-474 NWKSFGQYQKTYKTD
+474 WKSFDLYQKNYKTEES
-489 DALIDK
+489 LLEK
-495 TLKAAVEQNI
+495 TLLSAKENNI
-505 TYSTAEVAKLRSQC
+505 LYTKAEVAKLKSQC
-519 ALRFKA
+519 SLRFKA

-534 NAMIRIMNGEDPE
+534 NAMIRIMNGVDPE
-547 LLRAVEISK
+547 LLKAVEISK
-556 NYNTYFYHP
+556 NYNSYFFHN

>member
-1 MKLFNENFQNNA
+1 
-13 IFSTSNHTMSEEIQN
+13 MSEEIQN

-40 YAFVLIAGIL
+40 YAFVLIVGIL
-50 IGTVLADKNLLTIKT
+50 LGTLLADKNILTIKT

-85 VDGVDKKKIIDDA
+85 VDSVDKKKIIDDA

-111 YLNPQEYAK
+111 YLNPEEYAK
-120 AREEMSGS
+120 AKEEMSGS
-128 YQGVGVEFLILR
+128 YEGVGVEFLILR

-180 KGVMKM
+180 DGVMKM
-186 LKGEAGSN
+186 LKGDAGSV

-206 NFNIERGSLPLTS
+206 NFNVERGSLPLPS
-219 VPSYYKIEEGLG
+219 VPSFYKVEDGLG

-239 KTTYDEF
+239 RTTYDEF
-246 LAAGNSLRNQG
+246 LAAGNALKNQG
-257 CSKFILDLR
+257 CNKFILDLR
-266 GNGGGLLEQATSIA
+266 GNGGGLLDQATNIA

-286 DRLMVYTTGT
+286 DRLMVYTSGT
-296 HSGRNDYNTQ
+296 HTGRNDYNTQ
-306 KRGAF
+306 KRGSF
-311 ADVQVTVLI
+311 ADIQVTVLI

-371 RYYTPTGR
+371 RYYTPSGR

-391 FNETHQRWLSGELFN
+391 FNETHQRWMSGELFN

-417 FYTPSGRVVYGG
+417 FFTPSGRVVYGG
-429 GGITPNVFIPFDS
+429 GGITPDVFIPFDS
-442 TSTSFALIDIVN
+442 TSTSFALIDIIN
-454 FGILRYQC
+454 LGILRHLC
-462 FDYVDQNRAALA
+462 FDYVDQNRSTLSS
-474 NWKSFGQYQKTYKTD
+474 WKSFDLYQKNYKTEE
-489 DALIDK
+489 ALLEK
-495 TLKAAVEQNI
+495 TLLSAKENNI
-505 TYSTAEVAKLRSQC
+505 LYTKAEVAKLKSQC
-519 ALRFKA
+519 SLRFKA

-534 NAMIRIMNGEDPE
+534 NAMIRIMNGVDPE
-547 LLRAVEISK
+547 LLKAVEISK
-556 NYNTYFYHP
+556 NYNSYFFHN

>member
-1 MKLFNENFQNNA
+1 
-13 IFSTSNHTMSEEIQN
+13 MSEEIQN

-40 YAFVLIAGIL
+40 YAFVLIVGIL
-50 IGTVLADKNLLTIKT
+50 LGTLLADKNILTIKT

-85 VDGVDKKKIIDDA
+85 VDSVDKKKIIDDA

-111 YLNPQEYAK
+111 YLNPEEYAK
-120 AREEMSGS
+120 AKEEMSGS
-128 YQGVGVEFLILR
+128 YEGVGVEFLILR

-180 KGVMKM
+180 DGVMKM
-186 LKGEAGSN
+186 LKGDAGSV

-206 NFNIERGSLPLTS
+206 NFNVERGSLPLPS
-219 VPSYYKIEEGLG
+219 VPSFYKIEDGLG

-239 KTTYDEF
+239 RTTYDEF
-246 LAAGNSLRNQG
+246 LAAGNALKNQG
-257 CSKFILDLR
+257 CNKFILDLR
-266 GNGGGLLEQATSIA
+266 GNGGGLLDQATSIA
-280 EEFLEK
+280 EAFLEK
-286 DRLMVYTTGT
+286 DRLMVYTSGT
-296 HSGRNDYNTQ
+296 HTGRSDYNTI
-306 KRGAF
+306 KRGVF
-311 ADVQVTVLI
+311 VDIQVTVLI

-357 IELPDKSALRLTTA
+357 MELPDKSALRLTTA
-371 RYYTPTGR
+371 RYYTPSGR
-379 CIQKPYGDSSKY
+379 CIQKPSGDSSKY

-406 QEKISHVDSLK
+406 QEKITHVDSLK

-429 GGITPNVFIPFDS
+429 GGITPDVFIPFDS
-442 TSTSFALIDIVN
+442 TSTSFALIDIIN
-454 FGILRYQC
+454 SGILRHLC
-462 FDYVDQNRAALA
+462 FDYVDQNRSALSS
-474 NWKSFGQYQKTYKTD
+474 WKSFDLYQKNYKTEE
-489 DALIDK
+489 ALLEK
-495 TLKAAVEQNI
+495 TLLSAKENNI
-505 TYSTAEVAKLRSQC
+505 LYTKAEVAKLKAQC
-519 ALRFKA
+519 SLRFKA

-534 NAMIRIMNGEDPE
+534 NAMIRIMNAADPE
-547 LLRAVEISK
+547 LLKAVEISK
-556 NYNTYFYHP
+556 NYNSYFFHN

>member
-1 MKLFNENFQNNA
+1 
-13 IFSTSNHTMSEEIQN
+13 MSEEIQN

-40 YAFVLIAGIL
+40 YAFVLIVGIL
-50 IGTVLADKNLLTIKT
+50 LGTLLADKNILTIKT

-85 VDGVDKKKIIDDA
+85 VDSVDKKKIIDDA

-111 YLNPQEYAK
+111 YLNPEEYAK
-120 AREEMSGS
+120 AKEEMSGS
-128 YQGVGVEFLILR
+128 YEGVGVEFLILR

-180 KGVMKM
+180 DGVMKM
-186 LKGEAGSN
+186 LKGDAGSV

-206 NFNIERGSLPLTS
+206 NFNVERGSLPLPS
-219 VPSYYKIEEGLG
+219 VPSFYKVEDGLG

-239 KTTYDEF
+239 RTTYDEF
-246 LAAGNSLRNQG
+246 LAAGNALKNQG
-257 CSKFILDLR
+257 CNKFILDLR
-266 GNGGGLLEQATSIA
+266 GNGGGLLDQATNIA

-286 DRLMVYTTGT
+286 DRLMVYTSGT
-296 HSGRNDYNTQ
+296 HTGRNDYNTQ
-306 KRGAF
+306 KRGSF
-311 ADVQVTVLI
+311 ADIQVTMLI

-371 RYYTPTGR
+371 RYYTPSGR

-391 FNETHQRWLSGELFN
+391 FNETHQRWMSGELFN

-417 FYTPSGRVVYGG
+417 FFTPSGRVVYGG
-429 GGITPNVFIPFDS
+429 GGITPDVFIPFDS
-442 TSTSFALIDIVN
+442 TSTSFALIDIIN
-454 FGILRYQC
+454 SGILRHLC
-462 FDYVDQNRAALA
+462 FDYVDQNRSTLSS
-474 NWKSFGQYQKTYKTD
+474 WKSFDLYQKNYKTEE
-489 DALIDK
+489 ALLEK
-495 TLKAAVEQNI
+495 TLLSAKENNI
-505 TYSTAEVAKLRSQC
+505 LYTKAEVAKLKSQC
-519 ALRFKA
+519 SLRFKS

-534 NAMIRIMNGEDPE
+534 NAMIRIMNGVDPE
-547 LLRAVEISK
+547 LLKAVEISK
-556 NYNTYFYHP
+556 NYNSYFFHN

>member
-1 MKLFNENFQNNA
+1 
-13 IFSTSNHTMSEEIQN
+13 MSEEIQN

-40 YAFVLIAGIL
+40 YAFVLIVGIL
-50 IGTVLADKNLLTIKT
+50 LGTLLADKNILTIKT

-85 VDGVDKKKIIDDA
+85 VDSVDKKKIIDDA

-111 YLNPQEYAK
+111 YLNPEEYAK
-120 AREEMSGS
+120 AKEEMSGS
-128 YQGVGVEFLILR
+128 YEGVGVEFLILR

-180 KGVMKM
+180 DGVMKM
-186 LKGEAGSN
+186 LKGDAGSV

-206 NFNIERGSLPLTS
+206 NFNVERGSLPLPS
-219 VPSYYKIEEGLG
+219 VPSFYKVEDGLG

-239 KTTYDEF
+239 RTTYDEF
-246 LAAGNSLRNQG
+246 LAAGNALKNQG
-257 CSKFILDLR
+257 CNKFILDLR
-266 GNGGGLLEQATSIA
+266 GNGGGLLDQATSIA
-280 EEFLEK
+280 EAFLEK
-286 DRLMVYTTGT
+286 DRLMVYTSGT
-296 HSGRNDYNTQ
+296 HTERSDYNTI
-306 KRGAF
+306 KRGVF
-311 ADVQVTVLI
+311 VDIQVTVLL

-357 IELPDKSALRLTTA
+357 MELPDKSALRLTTA
-371 RYYTPTGR
+371 RYYTPSGR

-406 QEKISHVDSLK
+406 QEKITHVDSLK

-429 GGITPNVFIPFDS
+429 GGITPDVFIPFDS
-442 TSTSFALIDIVN
+442 TSTSFALIDIIN
-454 FGILRYQC
+454 SGILRHLC
-462 FDYVDQNRAALA
+462 FDYVDQNRSALSS
-474 NWKSFGQYQKTYKTD
+474 WKSFDLYQKNYKTEE
-489 DALIDK
+489 ALLEK
-495 TLKAAVEQNI
+495 TLLSAKENNI
-505 TYSTAEVAKLRSQC
+505 LYTKAEVAKLKAQC
-519 ALRFKA
+519 SLRFKA

-534 NAMIRIMNGEDPE
+534 NAMIRIMNAADPE
-547 LLRAVEISK
+547 LLKAVEISK
-556 NYNTYFYHP
+556 NYNSYFFHN

>member
-1 MKLFNENFQNNA
+1 
-13 IFSTSNHTMSEEIQN
+13 MSEEIQN

-40 YAFVLIAGIL
+40 YAFVLIVGIL
-50 IGTVLADKNLLTIKT
+50 LGTLLADKNILTIKT

-85 VDGVDKKKIIDDA
+85 VDSVDKKKIIDDA

-111 YLNPQEYAK
+111 YLNPEEYAK
-120 AREEMSGS
+120 AKEEMSGS
-128 YQGVGVEFLILR
+128 YEGVGVEFLILR

-180 KGVMKM
+180 DGVMKM
-186 LKGEAGSN
+186 LKGDAGSV

-206 NFNIERGSLPLTS
+206 NFNVERGSLPLPS
-219 VPSYYKIEEGLG
+219 VPSFYKIEDGLG

-239 KTTYDEF
+239 RTTYDEF
-246 LAAGNSLRNQG
+246 LAAGNALKNQG
-257 CSKFILDLR
+257 CNKFILDLR
-266 GNGGGLLEQATSIA
+266 GNGGGLLDQATNIA

-286 DRLMVYTTGT
+286 DRLMVYTSGT
-296 HSGRNDYNTQ
+296 HTGRNDYNTQ
-306 KRGAF
+306 KRGSF
-311 ADVQVTVLI
+311 ADIQVTVLI

-371 RYYTPTGR
+371 RYYTPSGR

-391 FNETHQRWLSGELFN
+391 FNETHQRWMSGELFN

-417 FYTPSGRVVYGG
+417 FFTPSGRVVYGG
-429 GGITPNVFIPFDS
+429 GGITPDVFIPFDS
-442 TSTSFALIDIVN
+442 TSTSFALIDIIN
-454 FGILRYQC
+454 SGILRHLC
-462 FDYVDQNRAALA
+462 FDYVDQNRSTLSS
-474 NWKSFGQYQKTYKTD
+474 WKSFDLYQKNYKTEE
-489 DALIDK
+489 ALLEK
-495 TLKAAVEQNI
+495 TLLSAKENNI
-505 TYSTAEVAKLRSQC
+505 LYTKAEVAKLKSQC
-519 ALRFKA
+519 SLRFKA

-534 NAMIRIMNGEDPE
+534 NAMIRIMNGVDPE
-547 LLRAVEISK
+547 LLKAVEISK
-556 NYNTYFYHP
+556 NYNSYFFHN

>member
-1 MKLFNENFQNNA
+1 
-13 IFSTSNHTMSEEIQN
+13 MSEEIQN

-40 YAFVLIAGIL
+40 YAFVLIVGIL
-50 IGTVLADKNLLTIKT
+50 LGTLLADKNILTIKT

-85 VDGVDKKKIIDDA
+85 VDSVDKKKIIDDA

-111 YLNPQEYAK
+111 YLNPEEYAK
-120 AREEMSGS
+120 AKEEMSGS
-128 YQGVGVEFLILR
+128 YEGVGVEFLILR

-180 KGVMKM
+180 DGVMKM
-186 LKGEAGSN
+186 LKGDAGSV

-206 NFNIERGSLPLTS
+206 NFNVERGSLPLPS
-219 VPSYYKIEEGLG
+219 VPSFYKIEDGLG

-239 KTTYDEF
+239 RTTYDEF
-246 LAAGNSLRNQG
+246 LAAGNALKNQG
-257 CSKFILDLR
+257 CNKFILDLR
-266 GNGGGLLEQATSIA
+266 GNGGGLLDQATSIA
-280 EEFLEK
+280 EAFLEK
-286 DRLMVYTTGT
+286 DRLMVYTSGT
-296 HSGRNDYNTQ
+296 HTGRSDYNTI
-306 KRGAF
+306 KRGVF
-311 ADVQVTVLI
+311 VDIQVTVLL

-357 IELPDKSALRLTTA
+357 MELPDKSALRLTTA
-371 RYYTPTGR
+371 RYYTPSGR

-429 GGITPNVFIPFDS
+429 GGITPDVFIPFDS
-442 TSTSFALIDIVN
+442 TSTSFALIDIIN
-454 FGILRYQC
+454 SGILRNLC
-462 FDYVDQNRAALA
+462 FDYVDQNRSALSS
-474 NWKSFGQYQKTYKTD
+474 WKSFDLYQKNYKTEE
-489 DALIDK
+489 ALLEK
-495 TLKAAVEQNI
+495 TLLSAKENNI
-505 TYSTAEVAKLRSQC
+505 LYTKAEVAKLKTQC
-519 ALRFKA
+519 SLRFKA

-534 NAMIRIMNGEDPE
+534 NAMIRIMNAADPE
-547 LLRAVEISK
+547 LLKAVEISK
-556 NYNTYFYHP
+556 NYNSYFFHN

>member
-1 MKLFNENFQNNA
+1 
-13 IFSTSNHTMSEEIQN
+13 MSEEIQN

-40 YAFVLIAGIL
+40 YAFVLIVGIL
-50 IGTVLADKNLLTIKT
+50 LGTLLADKNILTIKT

-85 VDGVDKKKIIDDA
+85 VDSVDKKKIIDDA

-111 YLNPQEYAK
+111 YLNPEEYAK
-120 AREEMSGS
+120 AKEEMSGS
-128 YQGVGVEFLILR
+128 YEGVGVEFLILR

-180 KGVMKM
+180 DGVMKM
-186 LKGEAGSN
+186 LKGDAGSV

-206 NFNIERGSLPLTS
+206 NFNVERGSLPLPS
-219 VPSYYKIEEGLG
+219 VPSFYKVEDGLG

-239 KTTYDEF
+239 RTTYDEF
-246 LAAGNSLRNQG
+246 LAAGNALKNQG
-257 CSKFILDLR
+257 CNKFILDLR
-266 GNGGGLLEQATSIA
+266 GNGGGLLDQATSIA
-280 EEFLEK
+280 EAFLEK
-286 DRLMVYTTGT
+286 DRLMVYTSGT
-296 HSGRNDYNTQ
+296 HTGRSDYNTI
-306 KRGAF
+306 KRGVF
-311 ADVQVTVLI
+311 VDIQVTVLI

-357 IELPDKSALRLTTA
+357 MELPDKSALRLTTA
-371 RYYTPTGR
+371 RYYTPSGR

-406 QEKISHVDSLK
+406 QEKITHVDSLK

-429 GGITPNVFIPFDS
+429 GGITPDVFIPFDS
-442 TSTSFALIDIVN
+442 TSTSFALIDIIN
-454 FGILRYQC
+454 SGILRHLC
-462 FDYVDQNRAALA
+462 FDYVDQNRSALSS
-474 NWKSFGQYQKTYKTD
+474 WKSFDLYQKNYKTEE
-489 DALIDK
+489 ALLEK
-495 TLKAAVEQNI
+495 TLLSAKENNI
-505 TYSTAEVAKLRSQC
+505 LYTKAEVAKLKAQC
-519 ALRFKA
+519 SLRFKA

-534 NAMIRIMNGEDPE
+534 NAMIRIMNAADPE
-547 LLRAVEISK
+547 LLKAVEISK
-556 NYNTYFYHP
+556 NYNSYFFHN

>member
-1 MKLFNENFQNNA
+1 
-13 IFSTSNHTMSEEIQN
+13 MSEEIQN

-50 IGTVLADKNLLTIKT
+50 IGTLLADKNILSIKT
-65 GKEDN
+65 GTEDN

-85 VDGVDKKKIIDDA
+85 VDDVDKKKIIDDA

-111 YLNPQEYAK
+111 YLNPEEYAK
-120 AREEMSGS
+120 AKEEMSGS
-128 YQGVGVEFLILR
+128 YEGVGVEFLILR

-167 VDGKDI
+167 VDGQDI

-180 KGVMKM
+180 DGVMKM
-186 LKGEAGSN
+186 LKGEAGSV
-194 VNISVLRKKEYL
+194 VNISVLRKKEY
-206 NFNIERGSLPLTS
+206 FNYNVERGSLPLPS
-219 VPSYYKIEEGLG
+219 VPSFYKVEDGLG

-239 KTTYDEF
+239 KTTYNEF
-246 LAAGNSLRNQG
+246 LTAGNALRNQG

-266 GNGGGLLEQATSIA
+266 GNGGGLLDQATSIA

-286 DRLMVYTTGT
+286 DHLMVYTAGT
-296 HSGRNDYNTQ
+296 HAGRNDYNTQ
-306 KRGAF
+306 KRGSF

-406 QEKISHVDSLK
+406 QEKITHVDSLK

-429 GGITPNVFIPFDS
+429 GGITPDVFIPFDS
-442 TSTSFALIDIVN
+442 TSTSFALIDIIN
-454 FGILRYQC
+454 FGILRHLC
-462 FDYVDQNRAALA
+462 FDYVDQNRTALA
-474 NWKSFGQYQKTYKTD
+474 NWKSFDQYQKNYNTE
-489 DALIDK
+489 DALLEK
-495 TLKAAVEQNI
+495 TLTSAKENNI
-505 TYSTAEVAKLRSQC
+505 LYSKAEVAKLKSQC
-519 ALRFKA
+519 ALRYKA

-534 NAMIRIMNGEDPE
+534 NAMIRIMNAEDPE
-547 LLRAVEISK
+547 LLRAIEISK
-556 NYNTYFYHP
+556 NYNTYFYHH

>member
-1 MKLFNENFQNNA
+1 
-13 IFSTSNHTMSEEIQN
+13 MSEEIQN

-85 VDGVDKKKIIDDA
+85 VDSVDKKKIIDDA

-111 YLNPQEYAK
+111 YLNPEEYAK

-128 YQGVGVEFLILR
+128 YEGVGVEFLILR

-180 KGVMKM
+180 EGVMKM
-186 LKGEAGSN
+186 LKGEAGSI

-206 NFNIERGSLPLTS
+206 NFNVERGSLPLPS
-219 VPSYYKIEEGLG
+219 VPSYYKVEEGLG

-286 DRLMVYTTGT
+286 DRLMVYTAGT

-391 FNETHQRWLSGELFN
+391 FNETHQRWLSGELFK
-406 QEKISHVDSLK
+406 QEKISHVDSLR

-429 GGITPNVFIPFDS
+429 GGITPDVFIPFDS

-454 FGILRYQC
+454 FGILRHLC
-462 FDYVDQNRAALA
+462 FDYVDQNRATLS
-474 NWKSFGQYQKTYKTD
+474 NWKSFDQYQKTYKTD

-495 TLKAAVEQNI
+495 TLKTAVEQNI
-505 TYSTAEVAKLRSQC
+505 TYSKSEVAKLRSQC

-525 QIARALFDE
+525 QIARSLFDE
-534 NAMIRIMNGEDPE
+534 NAMIRIMNSEDPE

>member
-1 MKLFNENFQNNA
+1 
-13 IFSTSNHTMSEEIQN
+13 MSEEIQN

-34 PLQPLY
+34 PWQPLH
-40 YAFVLIAGIL
+40 YALVLIVGVL
-50 IGTVLADKNLLTIKT
+50 LGTVLADKNLLTIKT

-85 VDGVDKKKIIDDA
+85 VDEVDKKKIIDDA

-111 YLNPQEYAK
+111 YLNPEEYAK

-128 YQGVGVEFLILR
+128 YEGVGVEFLILR

-180 KGVMKM
+180 EGVMKM
-186 LKGEAGSN
+186 LKGEAGST
-194 VNISVLRKKEYL
+194 VNISVLRKKESL
-206 NFNIERGSLPLTS
+206 NFNVERGSLPLPS
-219 VPSYYKIEEGLG
+219 VPSYYKVEEGLG

-286 DRLMVYTTGT
+286 DRLMVYTSGI
-296 HSGRNDYNTQ
+296 HSGRSDYNTQ
-306 KRGAF
+306 KRGTF

-406 QEKISHVDSLK
+406 QEKITHVDSLK
-417 FYTPSGRVVYGG
+417 FYTPMGRVVYGG
-429 GGITPNVFIPFDS
+429 GGITPDVFIPFDS

-454 FGILRYQC
+454 FGILRHLC
-462 FDYVDQNRAALA
+462 FDFVDQNRATLS
-474 NWKSFGQYQKTYKTD
+474 NWKSFDQYQKNYKVED
-489 DALIDK
+489 VLLDK
-495 TLKAAVEQNI
+495 TLKTATEQNI
-505 TYSTAEVAKLRSQC
+505 TYSKSEVAKLRAQC
-519 ALRFKA
+519 SLRFKA

-534 NAMIRIMNGEDPE
+534 NAMFRIMNSEDPE
-547 LLRAVEISK
+547 LIKAIEISK
-556 NYNTYFYHP
+556 NYNSYFYHP

>member
-1 MKLFNENFQNNA
+1 
-13 IFSTSNHTMSEEIQN
+13 MSEEIQN

-34 PLQPLY
+34 PLQPVY

-50 IGTVLADKNLLTIKT
+50 IGTLIADKNLLTIKT

-85 VDGVDKKKIIDDA
+85 VDNVDKKKIIDDA

-111 YLNPQEYAK
+111 YLNPEEYAK
-120 AREEMSGS
+120 AKEEMSGS
-128 YQGVGVEFLILR
+128 YEGVGVEFLILR

-167 VDGKDI
+167 VDGNNI

-180 KGVMKM
+180 DGVMKM
-186 LKGEAGSN
+186 LKGETGST
-194 VNISVLRKKEYL
+194 VNISVYRKKQYF
-206 NFNIERGSLPLTS
+206 NFNVERGSLPLPS
-219 VPSYYKIEEGLG
+219 VPSYYKVEEGLG

-239 KTTYDEF
+239 KTTYNEF
-246 LAAGNSLRNQG
+246 LSAGNSLRNQG
-257 CSKFILDLR
+257 CNKFIIDLR
-266 GNGGGLLEQATSIA
+266 GNGGGLLDQATGIA

-286 DRLMVYTTGT
+286 DRLMVYTSGT
-296 HSGRNDYNTQ
+296 HAGRNDYNTQ

-311 ADVQVTVLI
+311 ADMQVTVLI

-371 RYYTPTGR
+371 RYFTPTGR

-406 QEKISHVDSLK
+406 QEKITHVDSLK

-429 GGITPNVFIPFDS
+429 GGITPDVFIPFDS
-442 TSTSFALIDIVN
+442 TSTSFALIDIIN
-454 FGILRYQC
+454 FGILRHHC
-462 FDYVDQNRAALA
+462 FDFVDQNRTTLS
-474 NWKSFGQYQKTYKTD
+474 NWKSFDLYQKNYKIE
-489 DALIDK
+489 DALIEK
-495 TLKAAVEQNI
+495 TLLSAKENNI
-505 TYSTAEVAKLRSQC
+505 LYTKAEVAKLKEQC
-519 ALRFKA
+519 SLRYKA

-534 NAMIRIMNGEDPE
+534 NAMIRIMNAEDPE
-547 LLRAVEISK
+547 LLRAVDISK
-556 NYNTYFYHP
+556 NYNSYFNKP

>member
-1 MKLFNENFQNNA
+1 
-13 IFSTSNHTMSEEIQN
+13 MSEEIQN

-40 YAFVLIAGIL
+40 YSFVLIAGIL
-50 IGTVLADKNLLTIKT
+50 IGTLLADKNLLTIKT

-85 VDGVDKKKIIDDA
+85 VDSVDKKKIIDDA

-111 YLNPQEYAK
+111 YLNPEEYAK
-120 AREEMSGS
+120 AKEEMSGS
-128 YQGVGVEFLILR
+128 YEGVGIEFLILR

-145 NRVVPFGPS
+145 NRVIPFGPS

-167 VDGKDI
+167 VDGNNI
-173 SGKSLNN
+173 SGQSLNN
-180 KGVMKM
+180 EGVMKM
-186 LKGEAGSN
+186 LKGEAGSS
-194 VNISVLRKKEYL
+194 VNMSVLRKKEYV
-206 NFNIERGSLPLTS
+206 NFTVERGSLPLPS
-219 VPSYYKIEEGLG
+219 VPSFYKVEDDLG
-231 YIKIDRFA
+231 YIKIERFA

-246 LAAGNSLRNQG
+246 ITAGNALRNQG
-257 CSKFILDLR
+257 CTKFILDLR
-266 GNGGGLLEQATSIA
+266 GNGGGLLEQATNIA

-286 DRLMVYTTGT
+286 DRLMVYTAGT
-296 HSGRNDYNTQ
+296 HSGRNNYNTQ
-306 KRGAF
+306 KRGSF

-379 CIQKPYGDSSKY
+379 CIQKPYGDSSIY
-391 FNETHQRWLSGELFN
+391 FNETHQRWSSGELFY
-406 QEKISHVDSLK
+406 QDKITHVDSLK

-429 GGITPNVFIPFDS
+429 GGITPDVFIPFDS
-442 TSTSFALIDIVN
+442 TSTSFALIDIIN
-454 FGILRYQC
+454 FGILRHLC
-462 FDYVDQNRAALA
+462 FDYVDQNRTQLS
-474 NWKSFGQYQKTYKTD
+474 NWKSFDLYQKNYKTD
-489 DALIDK
+489 DALLEK
-495 TLKAAVEQNI
+495 TLLSAKESNI
-505 TYSTAEVAKLRSQC
+505 LYTKAEVAKLKAQC
-519 ALRFKA
+519 SLRFKA
-525 QIARALFDE
+525 QIARSLFDE
-534 NAMIRIMNGEDPE
+534 NAMIRIMNMADPE
-547 LLRAVEISK
+547 LIKAVEISK
-556 NYNTYFYHP
+556 NYNTFFYHP

>member
-1 MKLFNENFQNNA
+1 
-13 IFSTSNHTMSEEIQN
+13 MSEEIQN

-40 YAFVLIAGIL
+40 YSFVLIAGIL
-50 IGTVLADKNLLTIKT
+50 IGTLLADKNLLTIKT

-85 VDGVDKKKIIDDA
+85 VDSVDKKKIIDDA

-111 YLNPQEYAK
+111 YLNPEEYAK
-120 AREEMSGS
+120 AKEEMSGS
-128 YQGVGVEFLILR
+128 YEGVGIEFLILR

-145 NRVVPFGPS
+145 NRVIPFGPS

-167 VDGKDI
+167 VDGNNI
-173 SGKSLNN
+173 SGQSLNN
-180 KGVMKM
+180 EGVMKM

-194 VNISVLRKKEYL
+194 VNISVVRKKEYV
-206 NFNIERGSLPLTS
+206 NFTVERGSLPLPS
-219 VPSYYKIEEGLG
+219 VPSFYKVENDLG
-231 YIKIDRFA
+231 YIKIERFA

-246 LAAGNSLRNQG
+246 ITAGNALRNQG
-257 CSKFILDLR
+257 CTKFILDLR
-266 GNGGGLLEQATSIA
+266 GNGGGLLEQATNIA

-286 DRLMVYTTGT
+286 DRLMVYTAGT
-296 HSGRNDYNTQ
+296 HSGRNNYNTQ
-306 KRGAF
+306 KRGSF

-379 CIQKPYGDSSKY
+379 CIQKPYGDSSIY
-391 FNETHQRWLSGELFN
+391 FNETHQRWSSGELFY
-406 QEKISHVDSLK
+406 QDKITHVDSLK

-429 GGITPNVFIPFDS
+429 GGITPDVFIPFDS
-442 TSTSFALIDIVN
+442 TSTSFALIDIIN
-454 FGILRYQC
+454 FGILRHLC
-462 FDYVDQNRAALA
+462 FDYVDQNRTQLS
-474 NWKSFGQYQKTYKTD
+474 NWKSFDLYQKNYKTD
-489 DALIDK
+489 DALLEK
-495 TLKAAVEQNI
+495 TLLSAKESNI
-505 TYSTAEVAKLRSQC
+505 LYTKAEVAKLKAQC
-519 ALRFKA
+519 SLRFKA
-525 QIARALFDE
+525 QIARSLFDE
-534 NAMIRIMNGEDPE
+534 NAMIRIMNMADPE
-547 LLRAVEISK
+547 LIKAVEISK
-556 NYNTYFYHP
+556 NYNTFFYHP

>member
-1 MKLFNENFQNNA
+1 
-13 IFSTSNHTMSEEIQN
+13 MSEEIQN
-28 EKSGKS
+28 EKSDKS

-40 YAFVLIAGIL
+40 YAFVLIVGIL
-50 IGTVLADKNLLTIKT
+50 LGTLLADKNILTIKT

-85 VDGVDKKKIIDDA
+85 VDSVDKKKIIDDA
-98 IASILKN
+98 IAAILKN

-111 YLNPQEYAK
+111 YLNPKEYAK
-120 AREEMSGS
+120 AKEEMSGS
-128 YQGVGVEFLILR
+128 YEGVGVEFLILR

-180 KGVMKM
+180 DGVMKM
-186 LKGEAGSN
+186 LKGDAGSV

-206 NFNIERGSLPLTS
+206 NFNIERGSLPLPS
-219 VPSYYKIEEGLG
+219 VPSFYKVEDGLG

-239 KTTYDEF
+239 RTTYDEF
-246 LAAGNSLRNQG
+246 LAAGNALKNQG
-257 CSKFILDLR
+257 CNKFILDLR
-266 GNGGGLLEQATSIA
+266 GNGGGLLDQATTIA

-286 DRLMVYTTGT
+286 DRLMVYTSGT
-296 HSGRNDYNTQ
+296 HTGRNDYNTQ
-306 KRGAF
+306 KRGSF
-311 ADVQVTVLI
+311 ADIQVTVLI

-371 RYYTPTGR
+371 RYYTPSGR

-391 FNETHQRWLSGELFN
+391 FNETHQRWMSGELFS

-417 FYTPSGRVVYGG
+417 FFTPSGRVVYGG
-429 GGITPNVFIPFDS
+429 GGITPDVFIPFDS
-442 TSTSFALIDIVN
+442 TSTSFALIDIIN
-454 FGILRYQC
+454 SGILRHLC
-462 FDYVDQNRAALA
+462 FDYVDQNRSTLSS
-474 NWKSFGQYQKTYKTD
+474 WKSFDLYQKNYKTEE
-489 DALIDK
+489 ALLEK
-495 TLKAAVEQNI
+495 TLLSAKENNI
-505 TYSTAEVAKLRSQC
+505 LYTKAEVAKLKSQC
-519 ALRFKA
+519 SLRFKA

-534 NAMIRIMNGEDPE
+534 NAMIRIMNGVDPE
-547 LLRAVEISK
+547 LLKAVEISK
-556 NYNTYFYHP
+556 NYNSYFFHN

>member
-1 MKLFNENFQNNA
+1 
-13 IFSTSNHTMSEEIQN
+13 MSEEIQN

-85 VDGVDKKKIIDDA
+85 VDSVDKKKIIDDA

-111 YLNPQEYAK
+111 YLNPEEYAK

-128 YQGVGVEFLILR
+128 YEGVGVEFLILR

-180 KGVMKM
+180 EGVMKM

-206 NFNIERGSLPLTS
+206 NFNVERGSLPLPS
-219 VPSYYKIEEGLG
+219 VPSYYKVEEGLG

-286 DRLMVYTTGT
+286 DRLMVYTAGT

-429 GGITPNVFIPFDS
+429 GGITPDVFIPFDS

-474 NWKSFGQYQKTYKTD
+474 NWKSFDQYQKTYKTD

-505 TYSTAEVAKLRSQC
+505 TYSKAEVAKLRSQC

>member
-1 MKLFNENFQNNA
+1 
-13 IFSTSNHTMSEEIQN
+13 MSEEIQN

-40 YAFVLIAGIL
+40 YAFVLIVGIL
-50 IGTVLADKNLLTIKT
+50 LGTLLADKNILTIKT

-85 VDGVDKKKIIDDA
+85 VDSVDKKKIIDDA

-111 YLNPQEYAK
+111 YLNPEEYAK
-120 AREEMSGS
+120 AKEEMSGS
-128 YQGVGVEFLILR
+128 YEGVGVEFLILR

-180 KGVMKM
+180 DGVMKM
-186 LKGEAGSN
+186 LKGDAGSV

-206 NFNIERGSLPLTS
+206 NFNVERGSLPLPS
-219 VPSYYKIEEGLG
+219 VPSFYKVEDGLG

-239 KTTYDEF
+239 RTTYDEF
-246 LAAGNSLRNQG
+246 LAAGNALKNQG
-257 CSKFILDLR
+257 CNKFILDLR
-266 GNGGGLLEQATSIA
+266 GNGGGLLDQATSIA
-280 EEFLEK
+280 EAFLEK
-286 DRLMVYTTGT
+286 DRLMVYTSGT
-296 HSGRNDYNTQ
+296 HTGRSDYNTI
-306 KRGAF
+306 KRGVF
-311 ADVQVTVLI
+311 VDIQVTVLI

-357 IELPDKSALRLTTA
+357 MELPDKSALRLTTA
-371 RYYTPTGR
+371 RYYTPSGR

-391 FNETHQRWLSGELFN
+391 FNETHQRWLSGELFS
-406 QEKISHVDSLK
+406 QEKITHVDSLK

-429 GGITPNVFIPFDS
+429 GGITPDVFIPFDS
-442 TSTSFALIDIVN
+442 TSTSFALIDIIN
-454 FGILRYQC
+454 SGILRNLC
-462 FDYVDQNRAALA
+462 FDYVDQNRSALSS
-474 NWKSFGQYQKTYKTD
+474 WKSFDLYQKNYKTEE
-489 DALIDK
+489 ALLEK
-495 TLKAAVEQNI
+495 TLLSAKENNI
-505 TYSTAEVAKLRSQC
+505 LYTKAEVAKLNTQC
-519 ALRFKA
+519 SLRFKA

-534 NAMIRIMNGEDPE
+534 NAMIRIMNAADPE
-547 LLRAVEISK
+547 LLKAVEISK
-556 NYNTYFYHP
+556 NYNSYFFHN

>member
-1 MKLFNENFQNNA
+1 
-13 IFSTSNHTMSEEIQN
+13 MSEEIQN

-40 YAFVLIAGIL
+40 YTVVLIAGIL
-50 IGTVLADKNLLTIKT
+50 LGTLLADKNILSIKT

-85 VDGVDKKKIIDDA
+85 VDSVDKKKIIDDA

-111 YLNPQEYAK
+111 YLNPEEYAK
-120 AREEMSGS
+120 AKEEMSGS
-128 YQGVGVEFLILR
+128 YEGVGVEFLILR

-173 SGKSLNN
+173 SGKTLNN
-180 KGVMKM
+180 DGVMKM
-186 LKGEAGSN
+186 LKGEAGSA
-194 VNISVLRKKEYL
+194 VNISILRKKQFL
-206 NFNIERGSLPLTS
+206 NFNVERGSLPLPS
-219 VPSYYKIEEGLG
+219 VPSFYKIEEGLG

-239 KTTYDEF
+239 KTTYNEF
-246 LAAGNSLRNQG
+246 LAAGNSLKNQG
-257 CSKFILDLR
+257 CNKFILDLR
-266 GNGGGLLEQATSIA
+266 GNGGGLLDQATNVA

-286 DRLMVYTTGT
+286 DRLMVYTAGS
-296 HSGRNDYNTQ
+296 HSGRTDYNTQ
-306 KRGAF
+306 KRGSF
-311 ADVQVTVLI
+311 ADIQVTVLI

-371 RYYTPTGR
+371 RYFTPSGR

-391 FNETHQRWLSGELFN
+391 FNETHERWSSGELFH
-406 QEKISHVDSLK
+406 QDKFTRVDSLK
-417 FYTPSGRVVYGG
+417 FYTPSGRVVFGG
-429 GGITPNVFIPFDS
+429 GGITPDVFIPFDS

-454 FGILRYQC
+454 FGILRYLC
-462 FDYVDQNRAALA
+462 FDYVDQNRSQLS
-474 NWKSFGQYQKTYKTD
+474 NWKSFDLYQKNYKTD
-489 DALIDK
+489 EALLEK
-495 TLKAAVEQNI
+495 TLKSAKENNI
-505 TYSTAEVAKLRSQC
+505 LYTKSEVAKLKSQC
-519 ALRFKA
+519 SLRYKA

-534 NAMIRIMNGEDPE
+534 NAMIRIMNTEDPE
-547 LLRAVEISK
+547 LIKAVEISK
-556 NYNTYFYHP
+556 NYNSYFFLK

>member
-1 MKLFNENFQNNA
+1 
-13 IFSTSNHTMSEEIQN
+13 MSEEIQN

-40 YAFVLIAGIL
+40 YAFVLIVGIL
-50 IGTVLADKNLLTIKT
+50 LGTLLADKNILTIKT

-85 VDGVDKKKIIDDA
+85 VDSVDKKKIIDDA

-111 YLNPQEYAK
+111 YLNPEEYAK
-120 AREEMSGS
+120 AKEEMSGS
-128 YQGVGVEFLILR
+128 YEGVGVEFLILR

-180 KGVMKM
+180 DGVMKM
-186 LKGEAGSN
+186 LKGDAGSV

-206 NFNIERGSLPLTS
+206 NFNVERGSLPLPS
-219 VPSYYKIEEGLG
+219 VPSFYKIEDGLG

-239 KTTYDEF
+239 RTTYDEF
-246 LAAGNSLRNQG
+246 LAAGNALKNQG
-257 CSKFILDLR
+257 CNKFILDLR
-266 GNGGGLLEQATSIA
+266 GNGGGLLDQATSIA
-280 EEFLEK
+280 EAFLEK
-286 DRLMVYTTGT
+286 DRLMVYTSGT
-296 HSGRNDYNTQ
+296 HTGRSDYNTI
-306 KRGAF
+306 KRGVF
-311 ADVQVTVLI
+311 VDIQVTVLL

-357 IELPDKSALRLTTA
+357 MELPDKSALRLTTA
-371 RYYTPTGR
+371 RYYTPSGR

-429 GGITPNVFIPFDS
+429 GGITPDVFIPFDS
-442 TSTSFALIDIVN
+442 TSTSFALIDIIN
-454 FGILRYQC
+454 SGILRNLC
-462 FDYVDQNRAALA
+462 FDYVDQNRSALSS
-474 NWKSFGQYQKTYKTD
+474 WKSFDLYQKNYKTEE
-489 DALIDK
+489 ALLEK
-495 TLKAAVEQNI
+495 TLLSAKENNI
-505 TYSTAEVAKLRSQC
+505 LYTKAEVAKLKAQC
-519 ALRFKA
+519 SLRFKA

-534 NAMIRIMNGEDPE
+534 NAMIRIMNAADPE
-547 LLRAVEISK
+547 LLKAVEVSK
-556 NYNTYFYHP
+556 NYNSYFFHN